1 MPLEVDAVGTCCVLS
16 RDAYRFPMRE
26 SRGWVTLEEYL
37 LLFDLLVRP
46 RPCGIHDLVA
56 SINPPATD
64 AAQQQRWR
72 RRQRDLTEVFLR
84 LYQRGLVHEAV
95 PPGVVTA
102 DVYEL
107 TPAGRDAVIN
117 ADRLWRASRRDPAEG
132 QVSVVSPSASAHF
145 R

>member
-1 MPLEVDAVGTCCVLS
+1 MGDGQ
-16 RDAYRFPMRE
+16 
-26 SRGWVTLEEYL
+26 GWVTLEEYL

-56 SINPPATD
+56 LINPPAAD
-64 AAQQQRWR
+64 AAQQPRWC

-84 LYQRGLVHEAV
+84 LYQRGFVHEAV
-95 PPGVVTA
+95 PPGDVTA

-117 ADRLWRASRRDPAEG
+117 AHLLWRGSGPEPAEAKG
-132 QVSVVSPSASAHF
+132 AAASPQGSAQS